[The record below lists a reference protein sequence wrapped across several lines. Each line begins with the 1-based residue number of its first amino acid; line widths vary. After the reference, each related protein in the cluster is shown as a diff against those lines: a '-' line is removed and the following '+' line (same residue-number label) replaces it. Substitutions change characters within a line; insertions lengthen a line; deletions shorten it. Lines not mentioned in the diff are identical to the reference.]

1 MQDPIPTAGLTGAL
15 PAVLADAP
23 ILMSIAK
30 PILVLAAFVAYTRFV
45 AKFESDARNFT
56 LPVVMWN
63 TIYMSV
69 AAVALAIVV
78 LVPIFWVG
86 YPVAVLLL
94 AGTVYAYVQ
103 YRNPRVP
110 ERVRFTLGG
119 EGFAKAMEARRQA
132 SANRAATVTFTRSN
146 GTAEPV
152 PQKDAP
158 ELGVYVT
165 LEQVLLAGMNARASR
180 VDLVSAQGGVA
191 ASILVDGVRTKLDPL
206 APEAGN
212 AAIDMLKRMAGLDVA
227 DRRRRQTGTCKVA
240 GEAGASKLTVTT
252 SGSSQGQVVRVD
264 FDREGRLGKAIE
276 TIGFAPAQLAAVK
289 TIEARANRVGVVIL
303 SAPPGQGLTTL
314 GYSMLA
320 RHDAYTSNIKT
331 LEREVPFIVEG
342 VDHKAFKPEEGVE
355 DFAAMLTKI
364 IRRDPDVVLCGDLSE
379 AGTGKAAALMGRQT
393 PLVYVLVPAE
403 SMAQAVSTWMTA
415 VGDPKKAAESL
426 TAVVHQ
432 RLLRT
437 LCPNCK
443 AGFVPAPEQAKKL
456 GIPAGK
462 ETELFR
468 PSGKIQVKNRIEDC
482 PVCQGSAY
490 FGQTGFLEVLMLD
503 DEARRLLAENDYRTA
518 VARAVRE
525 QKMIQLQEAA
535 LLKVRSGETSLE
547 EVQRVLAP
555 RQAAQRPAASGATGG

>member
-1 MQDPIPTAGLTGAL
+1 MQDPILTAGLAGDL
-15 PAVLADAP
+15 PLLLADAP
-23 ILMSIAK
+23 VLMSIAK
-30 PILVLAAFVAYTRFV
+30 PILVLAVFVVYMRLV
-45 AKFESDARNFT
+45 AKFEADARNFT

-63 TIYMSV
+63 AIYMSV
-69 AAVALAIVV
+69 AAAALAVV
-78 LVPIFWVG
+78 LLVPIFWVG
-86 YPVAVLLL
+86 WPLATLLL
-94 AGTVYAYVQ
+94 GGTVFAYVQ

-119 EGFAKAMEARRQA
+119 EGFAKAMEVRKQA
-132 SANRAATVTFTRSN
+132 SANRAATVIFTRADGKS
-146 GTAEPV
+146 EPV
-152 PQKDAP
+152 PQKESP
-158 ELGVYVT
+158 ELGVYVA
-165 LEQVLLAGMNARASR
+165 LEQVLLAGMSARASR

-191 ASILVDGVRTKLDPL
+191 ASILVDGVRSKLDPMASDL
-206 APEAGN
+206 GN
-212 AAIDMLKRMAGLDVA
+212 AAIDMLKRMSGLDVN
-227 DRRRRQTGTCKVA
+227 DRRRRQTGSCKVA
-240 GEAGASKLTVTT
+240 GGAGGSKLTVTT
-252 SGSSQGQVVRVD
+252 SGSSQGQIVRVD
-264 FDREGRLGKAIE
+264 FDREGRLGKDFE
-276 TIGFAPAQLAAVK
+276 TIGLAAPQLAALRS
-289 TIEARANRVGVVIL
+289 IEEPSKRVGVVLL

-314 GYSMLA
+314 GYTMLS

-331 LEREVPFIVEG
+331 LEREVQYTVEG
-342 VDHKAFKPEEGVE
+342 VDHKAFQPEEGVE
-355 DFAAMLTKI
+355 DFPAMLTKI

-379 AGTGKAAALMGRQT
+379 AGTGKAAALMGRNT

-415 VGDPKKAAESL
+415 VGDPKKAAECL

-432 RLLRT
+432 RLIRT

-443 AGFVPAPEQAKKL
+443 AGFTPAPEQAKKL

-462 ETELFR
+462 EVQLFR

-482 PVCQGSAY
+482 PVCQGGAY

-518 VARAVRE
+518 IARAVRE
-525 QKMIQLQEAA
+525 QKMLQLQDAA

-555 RQAAQRPAASGATGG
+555 RQAAQRPAAGAGA